1 MMTMREVIDTMHTLG
16 LTANGLASRDGML
29 SLTPEQAIKLEEFIR
44 TEKERRIQMKKDFV
58 ELINNFK

>member
-16 LTANGLASRDGML
+16 LTTNGLATRDGML
-29 SLTPEQAIKLEEFIR
+29 NLTPEQATKLEEFVR
-44 TEKERRIQMKKDFV
+44 TEKERRTQMKKDFA